1 LEKRDVVRVGRWLDD
16 VEFQEL
22 LKVADYVGRHNG
34 YSLFR
39 ISRTKVARSGLTL
52 EDVKSLLKDLEAEYD
67 EEYLEE
73 LLSGLGRVAELRYCP
88 NYVCVKFNFLLGE
101 ELRRRLLEFKLRYR
115 RETREF
121 LLQPYYYR
129 EFTETLEKLGIRV
142 VDRTGFFERDS
153 LGIRVDLRMQLRDY
167 QREALE
173 RWSQNGCRGVVALP
187 TGSGKTLVAIAA
199 IATLGVR
206 TLVVVITR
214 DHVRQWYEEIEK
226 ATNISPELIGF
237 YYSEEKR
244 IAPITIATYQ
254 SAYRY
259 IGKLAPYFS
268 FLVVDEVHHLPADR
282 FRAIALG
289 SPAPRRLG
297 LSATPYREDGKHVE
311 LFPLM
316 GGVVYYKTPTEL
328 AEAGYLA
335 PYEVITVRI
344 SLKPDERRRY
354 LELRK
359 KYRELVGLATFE
371 EVLKAARSGDLRAL
385 EALKIATEMRKIVQM
400 SESKVEKVREIVE
413 RERGSKIIVFAHYVE
428 LARKIAEA
436 VGGLLLTGEVEGS
449 KRDEILRRFR
459 EVGEGVLVVTTVGDE
474 GLDIPD
480 ASVGILVAGTSSPRQ
495 FVQRLGRLLRPRP
508 GKVARLYEVI
518 ARGTAEEIH
527 SRRRKDLSVVSEL
540 PEDLQDEART

>member
-1 LEKRDVVRVGRWLDD
+1 LEERDVVKVGRWLDYE
-16 VEFQEL
+16 EFQEL
-22 LKVADYVGRHNG
+22 LKVADYVGRRNG

-39 ISRTKVARSGLTL
+39 ISRAKVARSGLTL
-52 EDVKSLLKDLEAEYD
+52 DDVKSLLRDLEAEYD

-73 LLSGLGRVAELRYCP
+73 VLLGLGKVAELRYCP

-101 ELRRRLLEFKLRYR
+101 ELRRRLSEFKLRYK

-129 EFTETLEKLGIRV
+129 EFAETLGKLGVRV
-142 VDRTGFFERDS
+142 VDRTNFFERDS
-153 LGIRVDLRMQLRDY
+153 LGVKVDLKMQLRDY

-173 RWSQNGCRGVVALP
+173 RWVENSYRGVVALP
-187 TGSGKTLVAIAA
+187 TGSGKTLVAVAA

-226 ATNISPELIGF
+226 ATNIPPELVGF

-244 IAPITIATYQ
+244 IAPVTIATYQ

-268 FLVVDEVHHLPADR
+268 FLIVDEVHHLPADR
-282 FRAIALG
+282 FKAIALG

-297 LSATPYREDGKHVE
+297 LSATPYREDGRHVE

-316 GGVVYYKTPTEL
+316 GGVVYYRTPAEL
-328 AEAGYLA
+328 AEVGYLA
-335 PYEVITVRI
+335 PYEVITVRV
-344 SLKPDERRRY
+344 SLKPSERRRY

-359 KYRELVGLATFE
+359 KYRELVGLARFE
-371 EVLKAARSGDLRAL
+371 EILEAARRGEPRAL
-385 EALKIATEMRKIVQM
+385 EALKLATEMRKIVQM
-400 SESKVEKVREIVE
+400 SESKVEKVGEIVE

-428 LARKIAEA
+428 LAKRIAEA

-459 EVGEGVLVVTTVGDE
+459 ESREGVLVVTTVGDE
-474 GLDIPD
+474 GLNIPD

-518 ARGTAEEIH
+518 TKGTAEELH
-527 SRRRKDLSVVSEL
+527 SRKRKDLSVVSEL
-540 PEDLQDEART
+540 PEDLPEGG